1 MQVAVVESP
10 AKARTIRP
18 WLGRG
23 YHVRAC
29 YGHVLELPATTG
41 SVDPDDDFAMAYA
54 EAGKRA
60 VRALHAIA
68 AALEKA
74 DSLILATESDREGEA
89 IAWEVLTW
97 LHARDAIGGKP
108 VRHRRHGAGL
118 HQRRRV
124 PSAPSTARP
133 PTPMPRTATSLKRA
147 AS

>member
-1 MQVAVVESP
+1 MHVAVVESP

-18 WLGRG
+18 WFSRG

-60 VRALHAIA
+60 ERALHAIA

-74 DSLILATESDREGEA
+74 DSLILATEPDREGEA

-97 LHARDAIGGKP
+97 LRARDAIGEKP
-108 VRHRRHGAGL
+108 VHRVVFHEITGDA
-118 HQRRRV
+118 V
-124 PSAPSTARP
+124 TAQGRILP
-133 PTPMPRTATSLKRA
+133 FSGVLICYLE
-147 AS
+147 SIG

>member
-1 MQVAVVESP
+1 MHVAVVESP

-18 WLGRG
+18 WFGRG

-60 VRALHAIA
+60 ERALHAIA

-74 DSLILATESDREGEA
+74 DSLILATEPDREGEA

-97 LHARDAIGGKP
+97 LRARDAIGEKP
-108 VRHRRHGAGL
+108 VHRVVFHEITGDA
-118 HQRRRV
+118 V
-124 PSAPSTARP
+124 TAQGRILP
-133 PTPMPRTATSLKRA
+133 FSGVLICYLE
-147 AS
+147 SFC